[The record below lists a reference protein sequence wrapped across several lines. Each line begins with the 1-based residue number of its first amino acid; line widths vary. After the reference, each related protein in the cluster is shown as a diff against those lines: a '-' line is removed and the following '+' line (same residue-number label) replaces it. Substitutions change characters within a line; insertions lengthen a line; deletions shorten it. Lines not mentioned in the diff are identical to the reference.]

1 MAYFNGKYLPKHKI
15 APEFRA
21 ELMSVF
27 ETGRPKKSR
36 NSIFHS
42 HWFQYILSIQQDWGP
57 WVKNSL
63 THMSKASG
71 YFRLSCILSSF
82 FFIGIYWERSDL
94 YRELDHELKTAWMS
108 SRSTEGVD
116 IISGGDVVTKTIAL
130 RYKHIKGW
138 IEEQETIKV
147 IEYLSSIKQLN
158 WDLCISPLTNI
169 CE

>member
-1 MAYFNGKYLPKHKI
+1 M
-15 APEFRA
+15 
-21 ELMSVF
+21 
-27 ETGRPKKSR
+27 
-36 NSIFHS
+36 
-42 HWFQYILSIQQDWGP
+42 
-57 WVKNSL
+57 
-63 THMSKASG
+63 
-71 YFRLSCILSSF
+71 
-82 FFIGIYWERSDL
+82 
-94 YRELDHELKTAWMS
+94 DHELKTAWMS